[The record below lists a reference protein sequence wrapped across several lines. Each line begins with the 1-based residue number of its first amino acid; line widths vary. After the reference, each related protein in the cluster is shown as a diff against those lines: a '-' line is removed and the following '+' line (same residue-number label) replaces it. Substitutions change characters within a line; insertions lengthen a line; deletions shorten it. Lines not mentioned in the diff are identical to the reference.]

1 VALRSAAAA
10 ICWGRGRLAGGFG
23 GSAVPEWRQSAEESA
38 LYLVDLIRQAALF
51 LGAAPSL
58 FGLDRIGHLRLFVVV
73 VEMFGLNWLYSRR
86 FRSI

>member
-10 ICWGRGRLAGGFG
+10 ICRGRGLAGGFG

-38 LYLVDLIRQAALF
+38 LYLVDLSRQPALF